1 MLKKL
6 LKYEFKA
13 TARTYGGMYLALL
26 AASVLFGGSVWRWN
40 STNSDAYST
49 LVGLLSLVYTAVIIG
64 TVVVTIM
71 TIVQRFYRNLLG
83 REGYLMHTLPVTE
96 TQLVTSKLI
105 SSTVWSLC
113 SILAACLSFGIL
125 AVLMMADMALL
136 EQLPRMWSIIR
147 EAFARYNM
155 EFWVALAFSGVVS
168 FVRMVSAIA
177 CIYAACM
184 VGHLFRAHNGVAS
197 VGAFFLMSWGQGRVE
212 NLLNA
217 GGFVRILMGSAG
229 DTIVSEAANHSTLI
243 FFAASFAITAVF
255 GAVYFILTCWLM
267 KNKLNLE

>member
-1 MLKKL
+1 MLTKL

-13 TARTYGGMYLALL
+13 TARTYGTIYLALL
-26 AASVLFGGSVWRWN
+26 FVAGLLGFTFRVENDFTESRVFDVLF
-40 STNSDAYST
+40 T
-49 LVGLLSLVYTAVIIG
+49 LYDLLAVAL
-64 TVVVTIM
+64 VVVTII
-71 TIVQRFYRNLLG
+71 TVIHRFTRNLLG
-83 REGYLMHTLPVTE
+83 RESYLMHTLPVTE
-96 TQLVTSKLI
+96 AQLVGSKLI
-105 SSTVWSLC
+105 SSAVWL
-113 SILAACLSFGIL
+113 LAS
-125 AVLMMADMALL
+125 AV
-136 EQLPRMWSIIR
+136 
-147 EAFARYNM
+147 
-155 EFWVALAFSGVVS
+155 VGVVS
-168 FVRMVSAIA
+168 LVVMFCVGADFTNLNFSNLWDDWAALRTSFEGDLLAILLWTALLCYARMLCTML

>member
-1 MLKKL
+1 MLKNL
-6 LKYEFKA
+6 LKYEFRA
-13 TARTYGGMYLALL
+13 TARTYGTIYLALL
-26 AASVLFGGSVWRWN
+26 FVAGLLGFTFRVENDFTESRVFDVLF
-40 STNSDAYST
+40 T
-49 LVGLLSLVYTAVIIG
+49 LYDLLAVAL
-64 TVVVTIM
+64 VVVTII
-71 TIVQRFYRNLLG
+71 TVIHRFTRNLLG

-96 TQLVTSKLI
+96 AQLVGSKLI
-105 SSTVWSLC
+105 SSAVWL
-113 SILAACLSFGIL
+113 LAS
-125 AVLMMADMALL
+125 AV
-136 EQLPRMWSIIR
+136 
-147 EAFARYNM
+147 
-155 EFWVALAFSGVVS
+155 VGVVS
-168 FVRMVSAIA
+168 LVVMFCVGADFTQLDLSNLLDDWAALRTSFEGDLLAILLWTALLCYARMLCTML

-267 KNKLNLE
+267 RNKLNLE

>member
-13 TARTYGGMYLALL
+13 TARTYGTIYLALL
-26 AASVLFGGSVWRWN
+26 FVAGLLGFTFRVENDFTESRVFDVLF
-40 STNSDAYST
+40 T
-49 LVGLLSLVYTAVIIG
+49 LYDLLAVAL
-64 TVVVTIM
+64 VVVTII
-71 TIVQRFYRNLLG
+71 TVIHRFTRNLLG

-96 TQLVTSKLI
+96 AQLVGSKLI
-105 SSTVWSLC
+105 S
-113 SILAACLSFGIL
+113 
-125 AVLMMADMALL
+125 
-136 EQLPRMWSIIR
+136 
-147 EAFARYNM
+147 
-155 EFWVALAFSGVVS
+155 
-168 FVRMVSAIA
+168 
-177 CIYAACM
+177 
-184 VGHLFRAHNGVAS
+184 S

>member
-1 MLKKL
+1 MLTKL

-13 TARTYGGMYLALL
+13 TARTYGTIYLALL
-26 AASVLFGGSVWRWN
+26 FVA
-40 STNSDAYST
+40 
-49 LVGLLSLVYTAVIIG
+49 GLLGFTFRVENDFTESRVFDILFTLYDLLAVAL
-64 TVVVTIM
+64 VVVTIV
-71 TIVQRFYRNLLG
+71 TVIQRFTKNLLG

-96 TQLVTSKLI
+96 AQLVGSKLI
-105 SSTVWSLC
+105 SSAVWL
-113 SILAACLSFGIL
+113 LAS
-125 AVLMMADMALL
+125 AV
-136 EQLPRMWSIIR
+136 
-147 EAFARYNM
+147 
-155 EFWVALAFSGVVS
+155 VGVVS
-168 FVRMVSAIA
+168 LVVMFCVGADFTKLDLSNLLDDWAALRTSFEGDLLAILLWTALLCYARMLCTML

-229 DTIVSEAANHSTLI
+229 GTIVSEAANHSTLI

>member
-1 MLKKL
+1 MLTKL

-13 TARTYGGMYLALL
+13 TARTYGTIYLALL
-26 AASVLFGGSVWRWN
+26 FVAGLLGFTFRVENDFTESRVFDVLF
-40 STNSDAYST
+40 T
-49 LVGLLSLVYTAVIIG
+49 LYDLLAVAL
-64 TVVVTIM
+64 VVVTII
-71 TIVQRFYRNLLG
+71 TVIQRFTRNLLG

-96 TQLVTSKLI
+96 AQLVGSKLI
-105 SSTVWSLC
+105 SSAVWL
-113 SILAACLSFGIL
+113 LAS
-125 AVLMMADMALL
+125 AV
-136 EQLPRMWSIIR
+136 
-147 EAFARYNM
+147 
-155 EFWVALAFSGVVS
+155 VGVVS
-168 FVRMVSAIA
+168 LVVMFCVGADFTNLNFSNLLDDWAALRTSFEGDLLAILLWTALLCYARMLCTML

>member
-1 MLKKL
+1 MLTKL

-13 TARTYGGMYLALL
+13 TARTYGTIYLALL
-26 AASVLFGGSVWRWN
+26 FVAGLLGFTFRVENDFTESRVFDVLF
-40 STNSDAYST
+40 T
-49 LVGLLSLVYTAVIIG
+49 LYDLLAVAL
-64 TVVVTIM
+64 VVVTII
-71 TIVQRFYRNLLG
+71 TVIHRFTRNLLG

-96 TQLVTSKLI
+96 AQLVGSKLI
-105 SSTVWSLC
+105 SSAVWL
-113 SILAACLSFGIL
+113 LAS
-125 AVLMMADMALL
+125 AV
-136 EQLPRMWSIIR
+136 
-147 EAFARYNM
+147 
-155 EFWVALAFSGVVS
+155 VGVVS
-168 FVRMVSAIA
+168 LVVMFCVGADFTQLDLSNLLDDWAALRTSFEGDLLAILLWTALLCYARMLCTML

-184 VGHLFRAHNGVAS
+184 VGHLFRTHNGVAS

>member
-1 MLKKL
+1 MLCTML
-6 LKYEFKA
+6 
-13 TARTYGGMYLALL
+13 
-26 AASVLFGGSVWRWN
+26 
-40 STNSDAYST
+40 
-49 LVGLLSLVYTAVIIG
+49 
-64 TVVVTIM
+64 
-71 TIVQRFYRNLLG
+71 
-83 REGYLMHTLPVTE
+83 
-96 TQLVTSKLI
+96 
-105 SSTVWSLC
+105 
-113 SILAACLSFGIL
+113 
-125 AVLMMADMALL
+125 
-136 EQLPRMWSIIR
+136 
-147 EAFARYNM
+147 
-155 EFWVALAFSGVVS
+155 
-168 FVRMVSAIA
+168 

-229 DTIVSEAANHSTLI
+229 GAIVSEAANNSTLI

>member
-1 MLKKL
+1 MLTKL

-13 TARTYGGMYLALL
+13 TARTYGTIYLALL
-26 AASVLFGGSVWRWN
+26 FVAGLLGFTFRVENDFTESRVFDVLF
-40 STNSDAYST
+40 T
-49 LVGLLSLVYTAVIIG
+49 LYDLLAVAL
-64 TVVVTIM
+64 VVVTII
-71 TIVQRFYRNLLG
+71 TVIQRFTKNLLG

-96 TQLVTSKLI
+96 AQLVGSKLI
-105 SSTVWSLC
+105 SSAVWL
-113 SILAACLSFGIL
+113 LAS
-125 AVLMMADMALL
+125 AV
-136 EQLPRMWSIIR
+136 
-147 EAFARYNM
+147 
-155 EFWVALAFSGVVS
+155 VGVVS
-168 FVRMVSAIA
+168 LVVMFCVGADFTQLDLSNLLDDWAALRTSFEGDLLAILLWTALLCYARMLCTML